1 MSIPNSQP
9 NQPNQ
14 PHQPNH
20 PNQPNQP
27 NPYQQTPNPYQQ
39 PPGTVPPQGSPQPF
53 GQPPGPYGQQPGPY
67 GQPPAP
73 PAPPA
78 GPRKPT
84 PGWVWGIGGVV
95 VASALW
101 AGALFATGNLGSD
114 SGSGGDE
121 AKADLAGYQYTKNL
135 CDVSPLDAFKKKY
148 ELDSDSTATTNYGTR
163 QKGFDQ
169 SYCSRKLKDPEA
181 GADTYSSIYV
191 YSTARWHKATDP
203 KGEFASEQKAYEDQ
217 SQKTYTYK
225 TKAVSG
231 IGDEAYLVTDTSGSD
246 DDDLNGMTLAVR
258 DGWFTIETRWSYYGG
273 ADDKTEP
280 PTASEVEEM
289 LKSDTRAAM
298 DGLKK

>member
-1 MSIPNSQP
+1 MSIPNPQP

-14 PHQPNH
+14 PG
-20 PNQPNQP
+20 QP

-39 PPGTVPPQGSPQPF
+39 PPGAVSPQPY

-73 PAPPA
+73 PGPPA

-84 PGWVWGIGGVV
+84 PGWVWGVGGVV

-114 SGSGGDE
+114 SGGGDD
-121 AKADLAGYQYTKNL
+121 AKADLAGYQYTKSL

-148 ELDSDSTATTNYGTR
+148 EIDSDSTAITDYTSR
-163 QKGFDQ
+163 QKAFDQ

-181 GADTYSSIYV
+181 GADSYSSIFV
-191 YSTARWHKATDP
+191 YSTARWHKTTDP
-203 KGEFASEQKAYEDQ
+203 AGDFASEQKTYEDQ
-217 SQKTYTYK
+217 SQKTYSYK

-231 IGDEAYLVTDTSGSD
+231 IGDEAFLVTETSGTD

-258 DGWFTIETRWSYYGG
+258 EGWFTFQMHWSSY
-273 ADDKTEP
+273 AATDDKSEP

-298 DGLKK
+298 DGLKKS

>member
-1 MSIPNSQP
+1 MSIPNP
-9 NQPNQ
+9 
-14 PHQPNH
+14 
-20 PNQPNQP
+20 QPNQP

-39 PPGTVPPQGSPQPF
+39 PPGAVPPQGPPQGSPQPY

-67 GQPPAP
+67 GRPPAP

-78 GPRKPT
+78 GPRRPT

-114 SGSGGDE
+114 SGDDVR
-121 AKADLAGYQYTKNL
+121 ADLAGYQYKKNL
-135 CDVSPLDAFKKKY
+135 CDVSPLDGFKKKY
-148 ELDSDSTATTNYGTR
+148 ELDTDSTATTHYGSR
-163 QKGFDQ
+163 QKGFDL
-169 SYCSRKLKDPEA
+169 SYCSRQLKDPEA
-181 GADTYSSIYV
+181 KADSYTSIYV

-203 KGEFASEQKAYEDQ
+203 EGEFASEQKAYEDQ
-217 SQKTYTYK
+217 SQKTYNYK

-231 IGDEAYLVTDTSGSD
+231 IGDEACLVTDTSGTG

-258 DGWFTIETRWSYYGG
+258 EGWFTIEMRWSYYGG
-273 ADDKTEP
+273 TADDKVEP

-289 LKSDTRAAM
+289 LKTDVRAEMA
-298 DGLKK
+298 GLKK

>member
-1 MSIPNSQP
+1 MSIPNPQ
-9 NQPNQ
+9 
-14 PHQPNH
+14 

-27 NPYQQTPNPYQQ
+27 NPYQQPPNPYQQ
-39 PPGTVPPQGSPQPF
+39 PPGAVPPQGAPQPY

-114 SGSGGDE
+114 GGDG
-121 AKADLAGYQYTKNL
+121 AKADLAGYQYTKDL
-135 CDVSPLDAFKKKY
+135 CDVSPLDGFKKKY
-148 ELDSDSTATTNYGTR
+148 EIDTDTTSTTHYGSR
-163 QKGFDQ
+163 QKGFDM

-181 GADTYSSIYV
+181 AADSYSSIYV

-203 KGEFASEQKAYEDQ
+203 EGEFASEQKAYEDQ

-231 IGDEAYLVTDTSGSD
+231 IGDEAYLVTDRSGSGN
-246 DDDLNGMTLAVR
+246 DDLNGMTLAVR
-258 DGWFTIETRWSYYGG
+258 EGWFTIETRWSYYGG
-273 ADDKTEP
+273 SDGKTKP
-280 PTASEVEEM
+280 PTAAEVEDM
-289 LKSDTRAAM
+289 LTSDTRVTM

>member
-1 MSIPNSQP
+1 M
-9 NQPNQ
+9 
-14 PHQPNH
+14 
-20 PNQPNQP
+20 
-27 NPYQQTPNPYQQ
+27 
-39 PPGTVPPQGSPQPF
+39 PPPAY

-114 SGSGGDE
+114 SGSGGGAD
-121 AKADLAGYQYTKNL
+121 ADLAGYQYTKDL

-148 ELDSDSTATTNYGTR
+148 EIDPDASTLTDYTSR
-163 QKGFDQ
+163 QKAFDQ
-169 SYCSRKLKDPEA
+169 SYCSRKLKDPDA
-181 GADTYSSIYV
+181 SADSYSSIFV
-191 YSTARWHKATDP
+191 YSTARWHKKTDP
-203 KGEFASEQKAYEDQ
+203 AGDFASEQKAYEDQ
-217 SQKTYTYK
+217 SQKTYSYK

-231 IGDEAYLVTDTSGSD
+231 IGDEAFLVTETSGTG

-258 DGWFTIETRWSYYGG
+258 EGWFTYQMHWSSYAGT
-273 ADDKTEP
+273 DDKSEP

-289 LKSDTRAAM
+289 LTSDTRAAM

>member
-1 MSIPNSQP
+1 MSIPNPQP
-9 NQPNQ
+9 GQPGQ
-14 PHQPNH
+14 PGA
-20 PNQPNQP
+20 P

-39 PPGTVPPQGSPQPF
+39 PPGTPAPQPY

-84 PGWVWGIGGVV
+84 PGWVWGIGGAV

-101 AGALFATGNLGSD
+101 AGGLFATGNLGGSD
-114 SGSGGDE
+114 D
-121 AKADLAGYQYTKNL
+121 AKADLAGYQYRKNL
-135 CDVSPLDAFKKKY
+135 CDVSPLDGFKKKY
-148 ELDSDSTATTNYGTR
+148 EIDSDSTSTTHYGSR
-163 QKGFDQ
+163 QKGFDM

-181 GADTYSSIYV
+181 DTDSYTSIYV

-203 KGEFASEQKAYEDQ
+203 AGEFASEQKAYEDQ
-217 SQKTYTYK
+217 SQKTYSYK

-231 IGDEAYLVTDTSGSD
+231 IGDEAYLVTDTSGTDEKS
-246 DDDLNGMTLAVR
+246 LNGMTLAVR
-258 DGWFTIETRWSYYGG
+258 DGWFTVEMRWSFYGG
-273 ADDKTEP
+273 GPDDKVEP

-289 LKSDTRAAM
+289 LKTDVRAEM
-298 DGLKK
+298 DGLKKG

>member
-1 MSIPNSQP
+1 MSIPNPQ
-9 NQPNQ
+9 
-14 PHQPNH
+14 

-39 PPGTVPPQGSPQPF
+39 PPGAVPPQPY
-53 GQPPGPYGQQPGPY
+53 GQQPGPYGQQPSPY

-114 SGSGGDE
+114 SGADGE
-121 AKADLAGYQYTKNL
+121 KADLAGYAYTKDL
-135 CDVSPLDAFKKKY
+135 CEVSPLDAFKKKY
-148 ELDSDSTATTNYGTR
+148 EIDSDSTSTTNYGTR
-163 QKGFDQ
+163 QEGFDQ
-169 SYCSRKLKDPEA
+169 SYCSRKLKDPA
-181 GADTYSSIYV
+181 ADADSYSSIYV
-191 YSTARWHKATDP
+191 YSTARWNKATDP
-203 KGEFASEQKAYEDQ
+203 AGDFASEQKAYEDQ
-217 SQKTYTYK
+217 SQKTYSYK

-231 IGDEAYLVTDTSGSD
+231 IGDEAFVVTETSGTG

-258 DGWFTIETRWSYYGG
+258 EGWFTYQMHWSSYAGT
-273 ADDKTEP
+273 DDKSEP

-289 LKSDTRAAM
+289 LRSDTRAAM

>member
-1 MSIPNSQP
+1 MSIPNPPPGQP
-9 NQPNQ
+9 TP
-14 PHQPNH
+14 
-20 PNQPNQP
+20 PNQP

-39 PPGTVPPQGSPQPF
+39 PQGAVPPQGAPQAF

-67 GQPPAP
+67 GQP

-114 SGSGGDE
+114 GGSG
-121 AKADLAGYQYTKNL
+121 AKADLAGYRYTKNL

-148 ELDSDSTATTNYGTR
+148 EIDLDASSTTHYGSR
-163 QKGFDQ
+163 QKGFDL

-181 GADTYSSIYV
+181 DADSYSSIYV

-203 KGEFASEQKAYEDQ
+203 EGEFASEQKAYEDQ

-231 IGDEAYLVTDTSGSD
+231 IGDEAYLVTDTSGSG

-258 DGWFTIETRWSYYGG
+258 EGWFTVETRWSYYGG
-273 ADDKTEP
+273 TDDKTEP

-289 LKSDTRAAM
+289 LKSDTRVTM

>member
-1 MSIPNSQP
+1 MSIPNPQP

-14 PHQPNH
+14 PPQPS
-20 PNQPNQP
+20 QP

-39 PPGTVPPQGSPQPF
+39 PPGAVPPQGSPQPY

-101 AGALFATGNLGSD
+101 AGALFATGNLGSTGD
-114 SGSGGDE
+114 SGDD
-121 AKADLAGYQYTKNL
+121 AKADLAGYEYAKNL
-135 CDVSPLDAFKKKY
+135 CDVSPLDAFKEKF
-148 ELDSDSTATTNYGTR
+148 EIDSDSTSTTHYGTR

-169 SYCSRKLKDPEA
+169 SYCSRKLKDPK
-181 GADTYSSIYV
+181 ADADSYSSIYV

-217 SQKTYTYK
+217 SQKTYTYT

-231 IGDEAYLVTDTSGSD
+231 IGDEAYLVTDKSGTSGSSG
-246 DDDLNGMTLAVR
+246 DDLNGMTLAVR
-258 DGWFTIETRWSYYGG
+258 EGWFTIETRWSYYGG
-273 ADDKTEP
+273 ADDKSEP

>member
-1 MSIPNSQP
+1 MSIPNPQ
-9 NQPNQ
+9 
-14 PHQPNH
+14 

-27 NPYQQTPNPYQQ
+27 NPYQQNPNPYQQ
-39 PPGTVPPQGSPQPF
+39 PPGAVPPQPSPQPY

-114 SGSGGDE
+114 GGDDV
-121 AKADLAGYQYTKNL
+121 KADLAGYQYKKNL

-148 ELDSDSTATTNYGTR
+148 ELDTDSTATTHYGSQ

-169 SYCSRKLKDPEA
+169 SYCSRQLKDPEA
-181 GADTYSSIYV
+181 DKDTYTSIYV

-203 KGEFASEQKAYEDQ
+203 AGEFASEQKAYEDQ
-217 SQKTYTYK
+217 SQKTYGYK

-231 IGDEAYLVTDTSGSD
+231 IGDEAYLVTETSGTGKDS
-246 DDDLNGMTLAVR
+246 LNGMTLAVR
-258 DGWFTIETRWSYYGG
+258 EGWFTIEMRWSFYGG
-273 ADDKTEP
+273 GPDDKVEP

-289 LKSDTRAAM
+289 LMSDTRAEM
-298 DGLKK
+298 DGLKKS